1 MIVVGDWGTRR
12 AFLWVIVDDRGGEL
26 LGVLKKT
33 REVGSQEVH
42 FSTPKKRTNFPYA
55 HTIHS

>member
-12 AFLWVIVDDRGGEL
+12 ARGGEL

-55 HTIHS
+55 HTIHR